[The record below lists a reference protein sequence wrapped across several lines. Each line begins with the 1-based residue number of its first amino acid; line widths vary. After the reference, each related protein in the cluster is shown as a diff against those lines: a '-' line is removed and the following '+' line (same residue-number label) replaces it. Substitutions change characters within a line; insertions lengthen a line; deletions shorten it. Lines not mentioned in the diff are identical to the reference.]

1 MGSFIKS
8 LTKSKVMASNS
19 DPHNVDKED
28 NFFDDLYE
36 GLNINRVS
44 ANRAINSKGRGR
56 GKIHELLI
64 TNY

>member
-1 MGSFIKS
+1 MMKTRLS
-8 LTKSKVMASNS
+8 LENLLS
-19 DPHNVDKED
+19 HVDKED

-44 ANRAINSKGRGR
+44 ANRAINSKGKGR